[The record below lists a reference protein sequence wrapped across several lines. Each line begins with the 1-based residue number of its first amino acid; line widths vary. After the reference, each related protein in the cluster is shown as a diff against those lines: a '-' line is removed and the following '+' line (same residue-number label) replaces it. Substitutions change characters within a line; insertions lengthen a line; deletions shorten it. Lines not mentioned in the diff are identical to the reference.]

1 MVLTRAQRKRPVEE
15 ECQIVKKVTP
25 PAEPSIEFVA
35 SDDSDENDVY
45 EDALE
50 HAHAEDMSSQETTVL
65 EEVDGR
71 DSPPIKSPP
80 HQQLMTKNDANGT
93 KTPLSS
99 PHQPPPPPPL
109 QHDADITI
117 SEHDVA
123 ESLRPL
129 PPAETD
135 AVAEQREG
143 CKLDEPLPPAP
154 PIDRSNSVAGLGP
167 RRRSLHPSG
176 AGGPLLPTTAN
187 ANEGIDAEAPSPS
200 PKKQLSPARR
210 RRSSCATAAAFESPS
225 RVVDAAQPAPL
236 AKGSSFVFSPDEGT
250 PPEVDV
256 RPAQPLSKGILTPN
270 RALSRTPSGRV
281 SWAPGTPTPLPS
293 RERLHKRARGIS
305 DAALEEAGY

>member
-1 MVLTRAQRKRPVEE
+1 MLTM
-15 ECQIVKKVTP
+15 P
-25 PAEPSIEFVA
+25 PAPPGMRPPPPTTTPVA
-35 SDDSDENDVY
+35 WAAPAAAPLAPGVRVMARRAGKAAWY
-45 EDALE
+45 AGVVTMV
-50 HAHAEDMSSQETTVL
+50 HANGSLAIAYD
-65 EEVDGR
+65 DGR
-71 DSPPIKSPP
+71 REMTVPP
-80 HQQLMTKNDANGT
+80 HFVRPAAAPPPPPPQPPP
-93 KTPLSS
+93 PLQ
-99 PHQPPPPPPL
+99 QPPPPPPL

-143 CKLDEPLPPAP
+143 CKLYEPLPPAP